1 MRAAIFIDGGYL
13 LKQLQDAKV
22 NPDYSRL
29 AEFLLRPLRRNTQL
43 DLMRCYFYYCPP
55 WMSEKP
61 TEAELR
67 RMAAHERFMAEMQE
81 GCDRWQVRLGKL
93 ERRRDGDKE
102 VFAQKRVDVQL
113 SVDLVQHTAAG
124 HIQHAVLVAGD
135 SDFIPAIVAA
145 KESGTTL
152 TLWCDRDR
160 SVHRD
165 LLKLADEVH
174 YIRWKDFP
182 SRPWPE
188 PRVEVPRTD
197 QRPEPRAD
205 LPQDGRLEARPEP
218 RPVERPRETQMALS
232 QGAPTE
238 LRSQVQDPRPEA
250 RPEIHPESRPEG
262 PQATTP
268 DGEVPKKKR
277 GRRRGS
283 GKGNAT
289 KPVGDGVNE
298 AALAPAV
305 AAHAPTA
312 AAPAQP
318 QTSPPAAVAKPR
330 HRAPPRSQVQKAPLV
345 PPSAPGEVVEEVG
358 DDIGNRAEEQASA
371 GAKPG
376 RRRRGGRGRRRKG
389 PAVAPPSGEP
399 S

>member
-93 ERRRDGDKE
+93 ERRREGDKE

-188 PRVEVPRTD
+188 TRADVQRPD
-197 QRPEPRAD
+197 QRPEARTD

-218 RPVERPRETQMALS
+218 RPVERFRETQMVL
-232 QGAPTE
+232 APDAPAE

-250 RPEIHPESRPEG
+250 RPEARPES
-262 PQATTP
+262 PQATTA

-283 GKGNAT
+283 GKVHAA
-289 KPVGDGVNE
+289 KPVVGEGVNE
-298 AALAPAV
+298 ASSAPAS
-305 AAHAPTA
+305 ADHAPPGVT
-312 AAPAQP
+312 PAQP
-318 QTSPPAAVAKPR
+318 QTLAPTVAAKPR
-330 HRAPPRSQVQKAPLV
+330 HRAPSRSQGQKAPPV
-345 PPSAPGEVVEEVG
+345 PAAAPVEVVEEAG
-358 DDIGNRAEEQASA
+358 DDIGNRAEDQASA
-371 GAKPG
+371 GAKTG

-389 PAVAPPSGEP
+389 PAVGSPSGEP
-399 S
+399 

>member
-22 NPDYSRL
+22 NPDYSRI
-29 AEFLLRPLRRNTQL
+29 AEFLLKPLRRNTQL

-67 RMAAHERFMAEMQE
+67 RMATHERFMAEMQE

-93 ERRRDGDKE
+93 ERRREGDKE

-113 SVDLVQHTAAG
+113 SVDLVQHSAAG

-174 YIRWKDFP
+174 YIRWRDFP
-182 SRPWPE
+182 SRPFPETRSDSQRHEVRSEQRVE
-188 PRVEVPRTD
+188 PRTEVRLDP
-197 QRPEPRAD
+197 
-205 LPQDGRLEARPEP
+205 RLEARVPDSRIQEP
-218 RPVERPRETQMALS
+218 LGSSPHETQDAAPALES
-232 QGAPTE
+232 DIRTE
-238 LRSQVQDPRPEA
+238 LHADVVA
-250 RPEIHPESRPEG
+250 V
-262 PQATTP
+262 AV
-268 DGEVPKKKR
+268 DGETPKKKR

-289 KPVGDGVNE
+289 SPTPVKISGEV
-298 AALAPAV
+298 
-305 AAHAPTA
+305 
-312 AAPAQP
+312 AAPAAAAAASTTT
-318 QTSPPAAVAKPR
+318 TSLVRAAVPVAHQIPDQAPSAKPR
-330 HRAPPRSQVQKAPLV
+330 ARSQPRPSTKVATTQPVAATEVQ
-345 PPSAPGEVVEEVG
+345 EEAG
-358 DDIGNRAEEQASA
+358 ADTGNRVEASPTGA
-371 GAKPG
+371 AKPG
-376 RRRRGGRGRRRKG
+376 RRRRGGRGRRRKTAPGG
-389 PAVAPPSGEP
+389 PTSGEP
-399 S
+399 

>member
-22 NPDYSRL
+22 NPDYTRI
-29 AEFLLRPLRRNTQL
+29 AEFLLKPLRRNTQL

-67 RMAAHERFMAEMQE
+67 RMASHERFMAEMQE

-93 ERRRDGDKE
+93 ERRREGDKE

-113 SVDLVQHTAAG
+113 SVDLVQHSAAG

-174 YIRWKDFP
+174 YIRWRDFP
-182 SRPWPE
+182 SRPF
-188 PRVEVPRTD
+188 
-197 QRPEPRAD
+197 
-205 LPQDGRLEARPEP
+205 
-218 RPVERPRETQMALS
+218 
-232 QGAPTE
+232 
-238 LRSQVQDPRPEA
+238 PEA
-250 RPEIHPESRPEG
+250 RSDNMRNEARSDPRLEPRSEVRPDPRLDLRVADIRAQEPSRATQHETQDGGPAVDSEIRSELDSDIVAVAPEG
-262 PQATTP
+262 
-268 DGEVPKKKR
+268 ELPKKKR

-283 GKGNAT
+283 GKGHS
-289 KPVGDGVNE
+289 KP
-298 AALAPAV
+298 APATTSSEAEAPAASV
-305 AAHAPTA
+305 AASSPSSPARADAPVA
-312 AAPAQP
+312 HQIPDQAAPSKPRTRAQP
-318 QTSPPAAVAKPR
+318 KSSTRVASEQPVIAA
-330 HRAPPRSQVQKAPLV
+330 
-345 PPSAPGEVVEEVG
+345 EVHEEAG
-358 DDIGNRAEEQASA
+358 DDIGNRVEASPGGA
-371 GAKPG
+371 AKPG
-376 RRRRGGRGRRRKG
+376 RRRRGGRGRRRKTAPVG
-389 PAVAPPSGEP
+389 PPSGE